1 MGKFLA
7 ITTKTAIVMV
17 QRDVYAEPRSIQAMD
32 EFQETVYI
40 LGGAVLASFVAIAF
54 STTIRDCL
62 RCCGLIENNNDAWR
76 TWKRVSDYP
85 GLRLCFGIW
94 MIAAAASFLLMIFLE
109 RLRDPLILWYLGLEL
124 AWSIVTLAGIIFNVG
139 NGFWGKL
146 LEFVLL
152 FFAAGVMVA
161 VGVRNPSPYPWI
173 VAAQAIVFDAG
184 IWSHLRF
191 QA

>member
-1 MGKFLA
+1 
-7 ITTKTAIVMV
+7 
-17 QRDVYAEPRSIQAMD
+17 MD
-32 EFQETVYI
+32 EFQETVLY

-76 TWKRVSDYP
+76 TWKLVSEIP

-94 MIAAAASFLLMIFLE
+94 MIAAAICFLLMIFVD
-109 RLRDPLILWYLGLEL
+109 RLRDPWILVYLGLEL

-139 NGFWGKL
+139 NGFWGKH
-146 LEFVLL
+146 LEFGLL
-152 FFAAGVMVA
+152 LFAAGAMVA
-161 VGVRNPSPYPWI
+161 VGFRNPSPYPWI
-173 VAAQAIVFDAG
+173 VAFQATVFDAG